1 MSSKYYIPN
10 NLDHWQWPRH
20 LNPYY
25 AEVKAESAAWARSFG
40 AFSPKAQHA
49 YDRCDFNLLACL
61 AYPLLNKDR
70 ARTGCDL
77 MNMFFVYDEYSDVA
91 HEDEVQVMADIIMD
105 ALRNPHT
112 PRPKGE
118 WIGGEVT
125 RQFWELAIKT
135 ASPGSQKRFIEHF
148 GTYTQSVVQQAA
160 DRTHKHVRSIQ
171 EYLEVRRDTIGA
183 KPSFAILETGM
194 DLPDEAVRH
203 PIIEELAILSIDM
216 ILLGN
221 DVASY
226 NLEQARGDDNHNI
239 ITIVMHHN
247 KTDIQGAMDWVYN
260 YHKELEAKFMDIYEN
275 KIPKFGEP
283 VDADLAVYVDGLGNW
298 VRASDQ
304 WGFESERYFGKKA
317 PEIQKTRWVTLMP
330 KERSDDLGPQLVDG
344 SLL

>member
-1 MSSKYYIPN
+1 
-10 NLDHWQWPRH
+10 
-20 LNPYY
+20 
-25 AEVKAESAAWARSFG
+25 
-40 AFSPKAQHA
+40 
-49 YDRCDFNLLACL
+49 
-61 AYPLLNKDR
+61 
-70 ARTGCDL
+70 
-77 MNMFFVYDEYSDVA
+77 
-91 HEDEVQVMADIIMD
+91 MANIIMD

-135 ASPGSQKRFIEHF
+135 ASPGSQKRFIETF
-148 GTYTQSVVQQAA
+148 GTYTQSVVQQAT
-160 DRTHKHVRSIQ
+160 DRTHKHIRTVQ

-183 KPSFAILETGM
+183 KPSFAILETPL
-194 DLPDEAVRH
+194 DLPEEAVRH
-203 PIIEELAILSIDM
+203 PVIQELSILSIDM

-221 DVASY
+221 DIASY

-247 KTDIQGAMDWVYN
+247 KTDIKGAMDWVYN

-283 VDADLAVYVDGLGNW
+283 VDTDLAQYVDGLGNW

-317 PEIQKTRWVTLMP
+317 PEIQKTRWVTLLP
-330 KERSDDLGPQLVDG
+330 KERSDELGPQLVDG

>member
-1 MSSKYYIPN
+1 MSNRYYIPN
-10 NLDHWQWPRH
+10 NLENWKWPRH
-20 LNPYY
+20 LNPHYPE
-25 AEVKAESAAWARSFG
+25 AKAASAAWARSFG
-40 AFSPKAQHA
+40 AFSPKAQYA
-49 YDRCDFNLLACL
+49 YDRCDFNLLASL
-61 AYPLLNKDR
+61 AYPLLSKER
-70 ARTGCDL
+70 VRTGCDL

-91 HEDEVQVMADIIMD
+91 HEDEVQVMANIIMD

-118 WIGGEVT
+118 WVGGEVT

-135 ASPGSQKRFIEHF
+135 ASPQSQKRFIETF
-148 GTYTQSVVQQAA
+148 ATYTQAVVQQAA
-160 DRTHKHVRSIQ
+160 DRTHEHVRSIQ

-194 DLPDEAVRH
+194 NLPDEAVQH
-203 PIIEELAILSIDM
+203 PVIQEMSILSIDM

-221 DVASY
+221 DIASY

-247 KTDIQGAMDWVYN
+247 KTDIQGAMDWVYD
-260 YHKELEAKFMDIYEN
+260 YHKELEAKFMDLYEN

-283 VDADLAVYVDGLGNW
+283 VDTELAQYVDGLGNW

-317 PEIQKTRWVTLMP
+317 PEIQKTRWVTLLP
-330 KERSDDLGPQLVDG
+330 KERSDELGPQLVDG
-344 SLL
+344 SML